1 MKEQKNNF
9 SLDAGRKQCSNSSI
23 MVLVI
28 RPKRTFVWADLKELW
43 QYQELLYFFTWRDLK
58 IRYKQTIVGIAWAVF
73 QPLITMVI
81 FTVLFGT
88 FAKIPS
94 DNIPYPVF
102 VFTGLLF
109 WQLFSA
115 ALLQASNSLVANQNL
130 LTKVYF
136 PRLLLPVSSIFSN
149 LADFAIG
156 SVILAG
162 LMMWYGFIP
171 HLVGLVILPLLL
183 VITSVFAIG
192 LGLFLAALNV
202 KYRDV
207 KYALPFFTQ
216 LLMFLTPVIYPPS
229 ILGSYSWILA
239 LNPMTG
245 VIKAARATLF
255 GLQPI
260 NWEVLLFSALAAIF
274 FLIIGLVYFKKTER
288 FFADL
293 I

>member
-1 MKEQKNNF
+1 
-9 SLDAGRKQCSNSSI
+9 
-23 MVLVI
+23 MVIVI
-28 RPKRTFVWADLKELW
+28 RPKRTFAWADLRELW
-43 QYQELLYFFTWRDLK
+43 QNQELLYFFTWRDLK
-58 IRYKQTIVGIAWAVF
+58 IRYKQTIIGVGWAIF
-73 QPLITMVI
+73 QPLSTMVI
-81 FTVLFGT
+81 FTILFGK
-88 FAKIPS
+88 FGKIPS

-102 VFTGLLF
+102 VFAGLLF

-115 ALLQASNSLVANQNL
+115 SLLQASNSLVANQSL

-136 PRLLLPVSSIFSN
+136 PRILLPVSSIFSN
-149 LADFAIG
+149 LVDFAIA

-162 LMMWYGFIP
+162 LMVWYGFIP
-171 HLVGLVILPLLL
+171 HLGGLIILPLLL
-183 VITSVFAIG
+183 VITSVFAVG

-207 KYALPFFTQ
+207 KYALPFFVQ

-229 ILGSYSWILA
+229 ILGGYSWILA
-239 LNPMTG
+239 INPMTG
-245 VIKAARATLF
+245 VIKAARAALF

-260 NWEVLLFSALAAIF
+260 NWVVLLFSALAALIF
-274 FLIIGLVYFKKTER
+274 FIVGLIYFKKTER

>member
-1 MKEQKNNF
+1 MAK
-9 SLDAGRKQCSNSSI
+9 I

-28 RPKRTFVWADLKELW
+28 RPKRAFSWSDLKELW
-43 QYQELLYFFTWRDLK
+43 QHQELLYFFTWRDLK
-58 IRYKQTIVGIAWAVF
+58 IRYKQTVVGVAWAVF
-73 QPLITMVI
+73 QPLSTMLI

-102 VFTGLLF
+102 VFAGLLF

-115 ALLQASNSLVANQNL
+115 SLLQASSSLVANQNL

-136 PRLLLPVSSIFSN
+136 PRILLPLSSIFSN
-149 LADFAIG
+149 LVDFAIG

-162 LMMWYGFIP
+162 LMIWYDFVP
-171 HLVGLVILPLLL
+171 HLWGLLILPLLL
-183 VITSVFAIG
+183 AITSTFAIG
-192 LGLFLAALNV
+192 LGLFLSALNV

-229 ILGSYSWILA
+229 ILGGYSWILA
-239 LNPMTG
+239 FNPMTG
-245 VIKAARATLF
+245 VIKAARAALF

-260 NWEVLLFSALAAIF
+260 NWTLLSFSALAAIVV
-274 FLIIGLVYFKKTER
+274 LAIGLIYFKKTER

>member
-1 MKEQKNNF
+1 
-9 SLDAGRKQCSNSSI
+9 

-28 RPKRTFVWADLKELW
+28 KPKRAFSWADLKELW
-43 QYQELLYFFTWRDLK
+43 QHQELLYFFTWRDLK
-58 IRYKQTIVGIAWAVF
+58 IRYKQTIVGVAWAIF
-73 QPLITMVI
+73 QPLSTMLI
-81 FTVLFGT
+81 FSVLFGT

-102 VFTGLLF
+102 VFAGLLF

-115 ALLQASNSLVANQNL
+115 SLLQASNSLVSNQNL

-136 PRLLLPVSSIFSN
+136 PRILLPISSLFSN
-149 LADFAIG
+149 LVDFAIA

-162 LMMWYGFIP
+162 LMVWYGFIP
-171 HLVGLVILPLLL
+171 HLWGLLILPLLL
-183 VITSVFAIG
+183 AITSIFAIG

-207 KYALPFFTQ
+207 KYALPFFVQ

-239 LNPMTG
+239 ANPMTG
-245 VIKAARATLF
+245 VIKAARAALF

-260 NWEVLLFSALAAIF
+260 NWGVLLFSALAAIVIF
-274 FLIIGLVYFKKTER
+274 VIGLVYFKKTER

>member
-1 MKEQKNNF
+1 
-9 SLDAGRKQCSNSSI
+9 

-28 RPKRTFVWADLKELW
+28 RTKRKFAWVDLKELW
-43 QYQELLYFFTWRDLK
+43 QSRELLFFFTWRDLK
-58 IRYKQTIVGIAWAVF
+58 IRYKQTAVGVGWAIF
-73 QPLITMVI
+73 QPLSTMLI
-81 FTVLFGT
+81 FTVLFGK

-102 VFTGLLF
+102 VFTGLIF

-115 ALLQASNSLVANQNL
+115 SLLQASNSLVANQNL

-136 PRLLLPVSSIFSN
+136 PRILLPISSVFSN
-149 LADFAIG
+149 LVDFLIASI
-156 SVILAG
+156 ILAG
-162 LMMWYGFIP
+162 LVVWYGFVPNLGGI
-171 HLVGLVILPLLL
+171 LILPLLL
-183 VITSVFAIG
+183 LITCIFAVG
-192 LGLFLAALNV
+192 LGLFLSAVNV

-207 KYALPFFTQ
+207 KYVLPFFVQ
-216 LLMFLTPVIYPPS
+216 LLMFVTPVIYSPS
-229 ILGSYSWILA
+229 ILGKYSWILA

-245 VIKAARATLF
+245 VIKAARAALF

-260 NWEVLLFSALAAIF
+260 NWPLLGMAALASVTV
-274 FLIIGLVYFKKTER
+274 LIIGLIYFKKTER

>member
-1 MKEQKNNF
+1 
-9 SLDAGRKQCSNSSI
+9 

-28 RPKRTFVWADLKELW
+28 RPRRKFSWMDLKELW
-43 QYQELLYFFTWRDLK
+43 QGRELLLFFTWRDLK
-58 IRYKQTIVGIAWAVF
+58 IRYKQTAIGVGWAIF
-73 QPLITMVI
+73 QPLSTMVI

-115 ALLQASNSLVANQNL
+115 SLLQASNSLVANQSL

-136 PRLLLPVSSIFSN
+136 PRILLPISAVFSN
-149 LADFAIG
+149 LVDFLIA

-162 LMMWYGFIP
+162 LVVWYGFLP
-171 HLVGLVILPLLL
+171 NLTGLLLLPLLL
-183 VITSVFAIG
+183 LITSVFAVG
-192 LGLFLAALNV
+192 LGLFLSAVNV

-207 KYALPFFTQ
+207 KYVLPFFVQ
-216 LLMFLTPVIYPPS
+216 LLMFVTPVIYSPS
-229 ILGSYSWILA
+229 ILGKYSWILA
-239 LNPMTG
+239 VNPMTG
-245 VIKAARATLF
+245 VIKAARAALF
-255 GLQPI
+255 GLQPV
-260 NWEVLLFSALAAIF
+260 NWSLLGMAALASVVV
-274 FLIIGLVYFKKTER
+274 LVIGLVYFKKTER

>member
-1 MKEQKNNF
+1 MARN
-9 SLDAGRKQCSNSSI
+9 

-28 RPKRTFVWADLKELW
+28 KPKRTFSWADLNELW
-43 QYQELLYFFTWRDLK
+43 QHKELLYFFTWRDLK
-58 IRYKQTIVGIAWAVF
+58 IRYKQTIVGVTWAVF
-73 QPLITMVI
+73 QPLSTMII

-115 ALLQASNSLVANQNL
+115 SLLQASNSLVSNQNL

-136 PRLLLPVSSIFSN
+136 PRILLPISSLFSN
-149 LADFAIG
+149 LVDFAIA
-156 SVILAG
+156 SVILVG
-162 LMMWYGFIP
+162 LMVWYGFIP
-171 HLVGLVILPLLL
+171 HLWGLLILPLLL
-183 VITSVFAIG
+183 AITSIFAVG

-207 KYALPFFTQ
+207 KYALPFFVQ

-229 ILGSYSWILA
+229 ILGGYSWILA

-245 VIKAARATLF
+245 VIKAARAALF

-260 NWEVLLFSALAAIF
+260 NWIVLLFSALAALIF
-274 FLIIGLVYFKKTER
+274 FAIGLVYFKKTER